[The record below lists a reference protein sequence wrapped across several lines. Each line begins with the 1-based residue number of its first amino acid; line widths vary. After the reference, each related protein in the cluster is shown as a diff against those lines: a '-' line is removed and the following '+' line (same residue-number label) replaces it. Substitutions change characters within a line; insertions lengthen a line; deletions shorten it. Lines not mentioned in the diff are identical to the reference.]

1 MIPKPRP
8 DIAEILPWQ
17 TADRVSNAS
26 FISLH
31 LNENPYPPP
40 PAVFDAIAQE
50 TMRNLRTFPD
60 TGCTELVSA
69 VAKSLA
75 IHDDQIL
82 FGAGSTELQ
91 RCIMLAFAQ
100 QYDKVGFL
108 WPSSAYYMHLAKV
121 HGCVPTPLYCLDFPE
136 DEAIFNA
143 PDDIKILFIASPNT
157 PSGTGIDTD
166 VISNFA
172 KTHPQTLVVVD
183 EAYEAFRGDNALKLV
198 QNFYPNVLITRSF
211 SKSHALAGLRIGFV
225 MGHQAVISSLKKIA
239 APYAVGGTAQAA
251 ALAAWQSTDWLK
263 DTVDRIRATREHV
276 RMEVHMRGF
285 EAGPSDANFIYIRGT
300 DPFRL
305 ERGLRDRN
313 IIVRRYDEF
322 EMRDGVRVA
331 IGTEEQ
337 MDLFVSSLD
346 YLITTLP
353 MRNSSSSTN
362 IRKIRFSDLEEPVP
376 SPTAAPAPSSDSL
389 QSMDEVMLDPDLEL

>member
-8 DIAEILPWQ
+8 DIAELLPWQ

-40 PAVFDAIAQE
+40 QAVLEAIAQE

-60 TGCTELVSA
+60 TECSELVA
-69 VAKSLA
+69 TVAKTLA
-75 IHDDQIL
+75 IHEDQLL
-82 FGAGSTELQ
+82 FGNGSTELQ

-100 QYDKVGFL
+100 QYDKIGFL
-108 WPSSAYYMHLAKV
+108 WPSSAYYMHLAKI

-157 PSGTGIDTD
+157 PSGVGIDTD
-166 VISNFA
+166 VIANFA

-183 EAYEAFRGDNALKLV
+183 EAYEAFRGDNVLKLV
-198 QNFYPNVLITRSF
+198 QNFYPNVLVTRSF
-211 SKSHALAGLRIGFV
+211 SKAYSLAGLRIGFV
-225 MGHQAVISSLKKIA
+225 MGHQATIASLKKIS
-239 APYAVGGTAQAA
+239 APYAVGGTAQVA
-251 ALAAWQSTDWLK
+251 ALAAWQSTDWLTE
-263 DTVDRIRATREHV
+263 TVNRIRATREHV
-276 RMEVHMRGF
+276 RMEVQMRGF
-285 EAGPSDANFIYIRGT
+285 EVTNSEANFIYMRGT

-322 EMRDGVRVA
+322 EMRDGVRVT

-337 MDLFVSSLD
+337 MDLFISSLD
-346 YLITTLP
+346 YLVSSLP

-362 IRKIRFSDLEEPVP
+362 IRKIRFSDLEESAPVP
-376 SPTAAPAPSSDSL
+376 APGPPPEQNHSL
-389 QSMDEVMLDPDLEL
+389 DEVELDPDLEL